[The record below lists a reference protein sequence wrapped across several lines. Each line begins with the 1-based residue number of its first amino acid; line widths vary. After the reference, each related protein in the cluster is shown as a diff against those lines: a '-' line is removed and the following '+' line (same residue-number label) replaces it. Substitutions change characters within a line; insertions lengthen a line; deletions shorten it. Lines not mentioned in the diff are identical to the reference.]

1 MRVPKGFF
9 SVLVAVAVATFV
21 TASVGTLT
29 AQAPAVK
36 VGPGEIGGVVTS
48 ANGPEAGVWVIA
60 HTGDLPTGYSKIV
73 VTDDKGRYLIPD
85 LPADATY
92 TVWSRGYGLVDGP
105 KVTTTR
111 GHLVNLRAIVAPNA
125 KAAAQYYPAEYW
137 YSMLKIPA
145 ASDFPGTGPNGN
157 GIGTEIKNQQ
167 MWIDQVKTDG
177 CETCHQL
184 GNKYTRTL
192 PTAFGTFPTH
202 AAVWQRRIQ
211 SGQAGPI
218 MVATAARLGPRL
230 FQNFADWTDRIAAGE
245 LPAAKPPRPTGIER
259 NIVVT
264 EWDWSSP
271 TTYMHDEISTD
282 KRNPTLNAYGK
293 IYGSSE
299 ESSDFIPV
307 LDPVHNSTGWIL
319 SKWQDPATPSYDFL
333 GAERPLMPSAFW
345 GNQRIWLS
353 HTIIHNPMF
362 DENGRLWVTAR
373 IRPDDDP
380 AYCKAGSSMESAQ
393 VFPLTTSGRQSEVYD
408 PKTGEFKLAN
418 LCFGTHHLY
427 LSLDGTDRMWYT
439 GSRDVAG
446 YLDTKAF
453 LKTGDAATSQGW
465 TPFIVDT
472 VGSGKRTP
480 AWTEPGA
487 PQDPTKDTRVHGNFY
502 GAGISAVDGSVWGS
516 VVSYPGTLLHVIPGN
531 DPPHTALTE
540 VYQVPLAA
548 GGLAA
553 TGFSPRGMDIDS
565 HGVVWAPLASG
576 HLASFD
582 RRKCTGPLAGPKAA
596 DGEMCPEGWKFY
608 PLPGPQFNGLHESG
622 SAEAPYFTW
631 VDRFNAVGLGKDVPY
646 ATANL
651 GEGVYALVNGKFI
664 TFRVPYP
671 LGFFAKNVDGRIDN
685 PKLGW
690 KGREMW
696 TTYGSRAPFH
706 METGKGT
713 HPIVVRF
720 QIRPNPLAD

>member
-1 MRVPKGFF
+1 MRTRRAFHLLIF
-9 SVLVAVAVATFV
+9 AAAVAMLV
-21 TASVGTLT
+21 TAPSTLT

-36 VGPGEIGGVVTS
+36 VGATDIGGVVTS
-48 ANGPEAGVWVIA
+48 AHGPEAGVWVIA
-60 HTGDLPTGYSKIV
+60 RTDDLPTRYTKIV
-73 VTDDKGRYLIPD
+73 VTDDAGRYLIPD

-105 KVTTTR
+105 QVHVTR
-111 GHLVNLRAIVAPNA
+111 GKLVNLRATLAPNPT
-125 KAAAQYYPAEYW
+125 AAAQYYPAEYW
-137 YSMLKIPA
+137 FSLLKIPD
-145 ASDFPGTGPNGN
+145 ASDFPGTGPKGN

-192 PTAFGTFPTH
+192 PTAFGTFPNH
-202 AAVWQRRIQ
+202 AAVWQRRIE
-211 SGQAGPI
+211 SGQAGPL
-218 MVATAARLGPRL
+218 MTATGARLGPRL
-230 FQNFADWTDRIAAGE
+230 FENFADWTDRIAKGE
-245 LPAAKPPRPTGIER
+245 IPSTQPARPAGIER
-259 NIVVT
+259 NIVIT

-282 KRNPTLNAYGK
+282 KRNPRLNAYGK

-299 ESSDFIPV
+299 ESSDFMPV
-307 LDPVHNSTGWIL
+307 LDPIHNSTSWVKVPVL
-319 SKWQDPATPSYDFL
+319 DPATPSFDFL
-333 GAERPLMPSAFW
+333 GAEKPLMPSAFW
-345 GNQRIWLS
+345 GNQRIWS
-353 HTIIHNPMF
+353 SQTIVHNPIL
-362 DENGRLWVTAR
+362 DENGRVWMTAR
-373 IRPDDDP
+373 IRPEDDP

-393 VFPLTTSGRQSEVYD
+393 VFPLTTSGRQSAVYD
-408 PKTGEFKLAN
+408 PKTNEFKLAN

-427 LSLDGTDRMWYT
+427 LTADGKDTMWYT
-439 GSRDVAG
+439 GSRDVAAW
-446 YLDTKAF
+446 LDTKAF
-453 LKTGDAATSQGW
+453 LRTGDAATAQGW

-472 VGSGKRTP
+472 AGTGKRT
-480 AWTEPGA
+480 ATWTEPGT
-487 PQDPTKDTRVHGNFY
+487 PLDPAKDARIHGNFY

-516 VVSYPGTLLHVIPGN
+516 VVSYPGTILRVVPGS

-540 VYQVPLAA
+540 VYELP
-548 GGLAA
+548 A
-553 TGFSPRGMDIDS
+553 TDPRAPMHGFSPRGMDIDS

-582 RRKCTGPLAGPKAA
+582 RRKCKGPLSGPSAVT
-596 DGEMCPEGWKFY
+596 GQQCPEGWTLY
-608 PLPGPQFNGLHESG
+608 PLPGPQFKGLKESG

-631 VDRFNAVGLGKDVPY
+631 VDQFNTVGLGKDVPY

-651 GEGVYALVNGKFI
+651 GEGAYALVNGKII

-671 LGFFAKNVDGRIDN
+671 LGFFAKNVDGRIDD
-685 PKLGW
+685 PKAGW
-690 KGREMW
+690 KGRGMW
-696 TTYGSRAPFH
+696 TTFGSRTPFH

-713 HPIVVRF
+713 KPIVLHM

>member
-9 SVLVAVAVATFV
+9 LLVVAVAVATLV

-29 AQAPAVK
+29 AQPPPVK
-36 VGPGEIGGVVTS
+36 VGPAEIGGVVTS
-48 ANGPEAGVWVIA
+48 IHGPEAGVWVIA
-60 HTGDLPTGYSKIV
+60 LTDDLATRYTKIV
-73 VTDDKGRYLIPD
+73 VTDDQGRYLIPD
-85 LPADATY
+85 LPAGATY

-105 KVTTTR
+105 KVHVTR
-111 GHLVNLRAIVAPNA
+111 GQLVNLHAVLAPNA
-125 KAAAQYYPAEYW
+125 QAAAQYYPAEYW
-137 YSMLKIPA
+137 FSLLKIPD
-145 ASDFPGTGPNGN
+145 ASDFPGTGPQGN

-184 GNKYTRTL
+184 GNKYTRTIPPAFASF
-192 PTAFGTFPTH
+192 PTA
-202 AAVWQRRIQ
+202 AAAWQRRVQ
-211 SGQAGPI
+211 SGQAGPL
-218 MVATAARLGPRL
+218 MTSTAARIGPRL
-230 FQNFADWTDRIAAGE
+230 FQNFGDWTDRIKNGE
-245 LPAAKPPRPTGIER
+245 IPFAQPPRPQGIER
-259 NIVVT
+259 NIIVT

-299 ESSDFIPV
+299 ESSDYIPV
-307 LDPVHNSTGWIL
+307 LDPVHNSTSWIL
-319 SKWQDPATPSYDFL
+319 SQWQDPNTPSYDFL

-353 HTIIHNPMF
+353 HTIIHNPML
-362 DENGRLWVTAR
+362 DENGKLWVTAR
-373 IRPDDDP
+373 IRPEDDP
-380 AYCKAGSSMESAQ
+380 AFCKAGSSLESAQ

-408 PKTGEFKLAN
+408 PKTGEFKLAD

-427 LSLDGTDRMWYT
+427 LTSDGRDTMWYT

-446 YLDTKAF
+446 WLDTKAF

-472 VGSGKRTP
+472 AGTGKRTA

-487 PQDPTKDTRVHGNFY
+487 PLDPTKDARVHGNFY
-502 GAGISAVDGSVWGS
+502 GAGISALDGSVWGS
-516 VVSYPGTLLHVIPGN
+516 VVSYPGEILRVMPGA

-540 VYQVPLAA
+540 VYELP
-548 GGLAA
+548 A
-553 TGFSPRGMDIDS
+553 TDPRAPVHGFSPRGMDIDS

-582 RRKCTGPLAGPKAA
+582 RRKCKGPLNGPGAQ
-596 DGEMCPEGWKFY
+596 DGRQCPEGWTLY
-608 PLPGPQFNGLHESG
+608 TLPGPQFKGLKESG

-664 TFRVPYP
+664 TMRVPYP

-685 PKLGW
+685 PKTGW

>member
-1 MRVPKGFF
+1 MRVPRVFLLP
-9 SVLVAVAVATFV
+9 VVAAAVAAFV
-21 TASVGTLT
+21 TASVGLT
-29 AQAPAVK
+29 AQSAVPGVN
-36 VGPGEIGGVVTS
+36 VGPAEIGGVVTS
-48 ANGPEAGVWVIA
+48 AHGPEAGVWVIA

-73 VTDDKGRYLIPD
+73 VTDDQGRYLIPD
-85 LPADATY
+85 LPAGASY

-105 KVTTTR
+105 KVETAP
-111 GHLVNLRAIVAPNA
+111 GKLVNLRATLAPSA
-125 KAAAQYYPAEYW
+125 SAAAQYYPAEYW
-137 YSMLKIPA
+137 FAMLKIPGE
-145 ASDFPGTGPNGN
+145 SDFPGTGPSGN

-184 GNKYTRTL
+184 GNKYTRTI
-192 PTAFGTFPTH
+192 PAAFASFPTS
-202 AAVWQRRIQ
+202 AAAWQRRIQ

-218 MVATAARLGPRL
+218 MTATGARLGPRL
-230 FQNFADWTDRIAAGE
+230 FTNFGDWSDRIKNGE
-245 LPAAKPPRPTGIER
+245 IPFAHPSRPQGVER
-259 NIVVT
+259 NVVIT

-282 KRNPTLNAYGK
+282 KRKPTLNAYGK

-307 LDPVHNSTGWIL
+307 LDPVHNSTSWIRSQWL
-319 SKWQDPATPSYDFL
+319 DPNTPSFDFL
-333 GAERPLMPSAFW
+333 GAEKPLMPSAFW
-345 GNQRIWLS
+345 GDQRIWLS
-353 HTIIHNPMF
+353 HTIIHNPIL
-362 DENGRLWVTAR
+362 DENGRLWMTAR

-393 VFPLTTSGRQSEVYD
+393 VFPLTVSGRQSEVYD

-427 LSLDGTDRMWYT
+427 LSADGKDTMWFT
-439 GSRDVAG
+439 GSRDVAAW
-446 YLDTKAF
+446 LDTKAF
-453 LKTGDAATSQGW
+453 LKTGDAATAQGW

-472 VGSGKRTP
+472 VGSGKRT
-480 AWTEPGA
+480 ATWTEPGA
-487 PQDPTKDTRVHGNFY
+487 PVDPTKDVRIHGNFY
-502 GAGISAVDGSVWGS
+502 GAGISADGSVWGS
-516 VVSYPGTLLHVIPGN
+516 VVSYPGVVLRVVPGA

-540 VYQVPLAA
+540 VYELP
-548 GGLAA
+548 A
-553 TGFSPRGMDIDS
+553 TDPKAPVHGFSPRGMDIDS
-565 HGVVWAPLASG
+565 NGVVWAPLASG

-582 RRKCTGPLAGPKAA
+582 RRKCKGPLNGPSAVS
-596 DGEMCPEGWKFY
+596 GQQCPEGWTLY
-608 PLPGPQFNGLHESG
+608 PLPGPQFKGLAQSG

-631 VDRFNAVGLGKDVPY
+631 VDRFNTVGFGKDVPF

-651 GEGVYALVNGKFI
+651 GDGVYGLVNGKFV
-664 TFRVPYP
+664 TLRVPYP
-671 LGFFAKNVDGRIDN
+671 MGFFAKNVDGRIDN

-690 KGREMW
+690 KGRGMW
-696 TTYGSRAPFH
+696 TTFGSRAPFH

-713 HPIVVRF
+713 KPIVVHF